1 MSNIIFLLLLFIP
14 VVALS
19 LIYLKQ
25 GCYILSFMFWIL
37 FGGLCLLKIDYSK
50 LKINNDINARYE
62 ELTSE
67 TTEKSSAEKSLKEKS
82 LPEKSDIKKIAKNND
97 SDVDYYSSV
106 VKVNGINTLI
116 LKVKDFNDIN
126 HIFKCNKCLKKL
138 QQYFVNAYNIK
149 NLEIYWDKGMYKF
162 DSDVVIQLSS
172 ISIN

>member
-1 MSNIIFLLLLFIP
+1 MSSNLIILLLFIP
-14 VVALS
+14 VIALS

-37 FGGLCLLKIDYSK
+37 FGSLCFFKNDYSK
-50 LKINNDINARYE
+50 QKNNNDINARYE

-67 TTEKSSAEKSLKEKS
+67 IAEKSLAEKSLKEKS
-82 LPEKSDIKKIAKNND
+82 LPEKSDIKITSKNNN

-116 LKVKDFNDIN
+116 LKFKDFNDAK
-126 HIFKCNKCLKKL
+126 HIFKCNKCLKEL
-138 QQYFVNAYNIK
+138 QQYFVNAYNVK
-149 NLEIYWDKGMYKF
+149 NLEIYWDKGMYKL
-162 DSDVVIQLSS
+162 DSDIVIQLSS